1 MSQAIQTFL
10 ATWIDEFSRA
20 VEMFSGALPAL
31 SSASVSALPEA
42 GEMLWYHQQFSS
54 NKGAFTTW
62 IGAPSETW
70 KDFGSADPDNPQSI
84 YLEIV
89 NQAQTGAATVASRA
103 VENPITANP
112 GEVASLPDFNPGSFS
127 LFSLEID
134 NGRLPGLLIAIE
146 NSAPAI
152 LQDAEEAE
160 TPSPGTSSLLQVPE
174 PLLDLELPVA
184 ISLGH
189 AELPIKAVLNMKP
202 GTPIELST
210 ENGEDLELLVHGT
223 VIARGEITM
232 VKGNYA
238 LKINQIVGAEDR
250 LSLLKR

>member
-20 VEMFSGALPAL
+20 VEMFSGALPSLSQTAL
-31 SSASVSALPEA
+31 SALPEA
-42 GEMLWYHQQFSS
+42 GAVLWYRQQFSS
-54 NKGAFTTW
+54 SKGSFTTW
-62 IGAPSETW
+62 IGAPEPSW
-70 KDFGSADPDNPQSI
+70 KDLGSADPDNPQSI

-103 VENPITANP
+103 VENPIAANP
-112 GEVASLPDFNPGSFS
+112 GEIASVPDFDPGSFS

-134 NGRLPGLLIAIE
+134 NGRLPALLIAIE
-146 NSAPAI
+146 KSAPAV
-152 LQDAEEAE
+152 LQDADETEAQ
-160 TPSPGTSSLLQVPE
+160 PAAASGMLQVPE

-238 LKINQIVGAEDR
+238 LKIKQIVGAEDR